1 MGWSVE
7 RGFHDMRMWVYI
19 LRRMILLVPVIIGV
33 MTITFVLVSSLPVH
47 ERLSSQFGAAPPRV
61 PWLYQPTRPCPTNPS
76 QECRNS
82 VYFEDLAKLGLNKP
96 IPVQWAVYIYNSFT
110 LNWGTVGNGS
120 TAGQTFQ
127 ATQGQPVA
135 TVLSWFLP
143 YTLELA
149 AMALAI
155 ILLIAIPLGNL
166 AAVNRNRPV
175 DQSARILSFSGYAL
189 PSFLLS
195 SLALMA
201 AVIAFGSGTG
211 FFAHPPWCVGSGE
224 TTWQEFTGS
233 WPTYTCYGLSAAAGN
248 QGYPTWLVDG
258 FISHPT
264 GFPTV
269 DALIH
274 GQGWLALDT
283 VLRIL
288 IPAAV
293 IAFASIA
300 GLLRFVRNSMLEVMN
315 LDFVRTARAEGVP
328 EQTVVKRHAGR
339 NSLNVTIT
347 VLGLTFAAFIGGFPI
362 IEYVFKLNGVGL
374 ILAYS
379 VQIDKG
385 GIDFGL
391 VFGATLLFTII
402 VVLANIIVDVLYAY
416 LDPRVR
422 LG

>member
-1 MGWSVE
+1 
-7 RGFHDMRMWVYI
+7 MRMWVYI

>member
-1 MGWSVE
+1 
-7 RGFHDMRMWVYI
+7 MRMWVYI
-19 LRRMILLVPVIIGV
+19 LRRLILLVPVIIGV

-47 ERLSSQFGAAPPRV
+47 ERLSSQFGAAPPRDA
-61 PWLYQPTRPCPTNPS
+61 WLYQPLRPCPTNPA
-76 QECRNS
+76 QECRNP
-82 VYFEDLAKLGLNKP
+82 VYYEDLAKLGLNKP

-127 ATQGQPVA
+127 ATQGQQVS
-135 TVLSWFLP
+135 TVLGWFLP

-149 AMALAI
+149 ALSLAI
-155 ILLIAIPLGNL
+155 ILIIAIPLGNL

-189 PSFLLS
+189 PGFLLS

-201 AVIAFGSGTG
+201 AVIAFGAGTG
-211 FFAHPPWCVGSGE
+211 FFAHPPWCGPGE

-233 WPTYTCYGLSAAAGN
+233 WPTYTCYNISAAAGN
-248 QGYPTWLVDG
+248 QGYPSWLTDG

-283 VLRIL
+283 ILRIA
-288 IPAAV
+288 IPAMV

-315 LDFVRTARAEGVP
+315 LDFVRTARAEGIP

-362 IEYVFKLNGVGL
+362 IEDVFKLNGVGL

-379 VQIDKG
+379 VQISKG

>member
-1 MGWSVE
+1 
-7 RGFHDMRMWVYI
+7 MRMWVYI
-19 LRRMILLVPVIIGV
+19 LRRLILLIPVIIGV
-33 MTITFVLVSSLPVH
+33 MTITFVLISALPIH
-47 ERLSSQFGAAPPRV
+47 ERLSSQFGAAPPRDG
-61 PWLYQPTRPCPTNPS
+61 WLYQPLRPCPTDPS
-76 QECRNS
+76 KECRNS
-82 VYFEDLAKLGLNKP
+82 VYYEDLAKLGLNKP
-96 IPVQWAVYIYNSFT
+96 IPLQWGVYIYNSFT

-120 TAGQTFQ
+120 TAGQIFQ
-127 ATQGQPVA
+127 ATQGQPVSE
-135 TVLSWFLP
+135 VLGWFLP

-149 AMALAI
+149 ALALAI
-155 ILLIAIPLGNL
+155 ILIIAIPLGNL

-189 PSFLLS
+189 PGFLLS

-201 AVIAFGSGTG
+201 AVIAFGVGTG
-211 FFAHPPWCVGSGE
+211 FYAHPPWCPGSGE

-233 WPTYTCYGLSAAAGN
+233 WPNYTCYGYSAALGN
-248 QGYPTWLVDG
+248 QGYPPWLTDG

-274 GQGWLALDT
+274 GQGWLAVDT

-288 IPAAV
+288 IPAMV

-362 IEYVFKLNGVGL
+362 IEDVFKLNGVGL

-379 VQIDKG
+379 VQISKG

>member
-1 MGWSVE
+1 
-7 RGFHDMRMWVYI
+7 MRMWVYI
-19 LRRMILLVPVIIGV
+19 LRRLILLVPVIIGV
-33 MTITFVLVSSLPVH
+33 MTITFVLVSSLPVQ
-47 ERLSSQFGAAPPRV
+47 ERLSSQFGAASPRDA
-61 PWLYQPTRPCPTNPS
+61 WLYLPTKPCPTDPAL
-76 QECRNS
+76 QCRNPA
-82 VYFEDLAKLGLNKP
+82 YYQFLDRLGLNQP
-96 IPVQWAVYIYNSFT
+96 IPVQWGVYIYNSFT

-127 ATQGQPVA
+127 ITQGHPVA
-135 TVLSWFLP
+135 TVLGWFLP

-149 AMALAI
+149 ALALAI

-175 DQSARILSFSGYAL
+175 DQSARVLSFSGYAL
-189 PSFLLS
+189 PGFLLS

-201 AVIAFGSGTG
+201 LVIAFGTGTH
-211 FFAHPPWCVGSGE
+211 FYAHPPWCPTGE

-233 WPTYTCYGLSAAAGN
+233 WPTNTCYGISQGAGN
-248 QGYPTWLVDG
+248 NGYPTWLADG
-258 FISHPT
+258 AVSSPT
-264 GFPTV
+264 GFPTI

-274 GQGWLALDT
+274 GQSWLAADT
-283 VLRIL
+283 LLRIL
-288 IPAAV
+288 VPAMV
-293 IAFASIA
+293 IAFGSIA

-328 EQTVVKRHAGR
+328 EATVVRRHAGR

-362 IEYVFKLNGVGL
+362 IEDVFQLNGVGL
-374 ILAYS
+374 LLALS

-402 VVLANIIVDVLYAY
+402 VVTANIIVDVLYAY

>member
-1 MGWSVE
+1 
-7 RGFHDMRMWVYI
+7 MRMWIYI
-19 LRRMILLVPVIIGV
+19 LRRLILLVPVIIGV
-33 MTITFVLVSSLPVH
+33 MTITFVLISALPVQQ
-47 ERLSSQFGAAPPRV
+47 RLSSQFGQAPQRA
-61 PWLYQPTRPCPTNPS
+61 PWIYEPLKPCPENPG
-76 QECRNS
+76 QECRNPT
-82 VYFEDLAKLGLNKP
+82 YYYYLNKLGLNKP
-96 IPVQWAVYIYNSFT
+96 VPEQWGIYIFNSFT

-120 TAGQTFQ
+120 TAGATFQ
-127 ATQGQPVA
+127 AAQGQPVA

-149 AMALAI
+149 ALSLAI
-155 ILLIAIPLGNL
+155 ILAIAIPLGNL

-189 PSFLLS
+189 PTFLLS
-195 SLALMA
+195 SLALMV
-201 AVIAFGSGTG
+201 AVIGVGAGTG
-211 FFAHPPWCVGSGE
+211 FFNHTPWCPAGE

-233 WPTYTCYGLSAAAGN
+233 WPAATSGCFGLSPTLGN
-248 QGYPTWLVDG
+248 NGYPSWLVGG

-264 GFPTV
+264 GFPTI

-274 GQGWLALDT
+274 GQTWLAADT
-283 VLRIL
+283 LLRIL

-293 IAFASIA
+293 IAFAGVA

-315 LDFVRTARAEGVP
+315 LDFVRTARAEGIP
-328 EQTVVKRHAGR
+328 ENTVVKRHAGR

-362 IEYVFKLNGVGL
+362 IEDVFKLNGVGL
-374 ILAYS
+374 ILALS
-379 VQIDKG
+379 VQATH